1 MFKKISQ
8 LILIIIFLN
17 SCGTM
22 QEAGK
27 VLRNQKVNTTD
38 EFLVKKK
45 EPLIMPPDYK
55 KIPEPD
61 SISNKKTS
69 DDEKIKELLNAP
81 KKGSKTTG
89 QSTTTEESILRN
101 IRK

>member
-38 EFLVKKK
+38 EFLVKK
-45 EPLIMPPDYK
+45 
-55 KIPEPD
+55 
-61 SISNKKTS
+61 
-69 DDEKIKELLNAP
+69 
-81 KKGSKTTG
+81 
-89 QSTTTEESILRN
+89 RN
-101 IRK
+101 P

>member
-1 MFKKISQ
+1 
-8 LILIIIFLN
+8 
-17 SCGTM
+17 
-22 QEAGK
+22 
-27 VLRNQKVNTTD
+27 
-38 EFLVKKK
+38 
-45 EPLIMPPDYK
+45 MPPDYK

-81 KKGSKTTG
+81 KKGSKTTD
-89 QSTTTEESILRN
+89 QSTTTEESILRK

>member
-38 EFLVKKK
+38 EFLVKKRT
-45 EPLIMPPDYK
+45 LNNAPDYK

-89 QSTTTEESILRN
+89 QSTTTEESILRK

>member
-81 KKGSKTTG
+81 
-89 QSTTTEESILRN
+89 
-101 IRK
+101 

>member
-1 MFKKISQ
+1 
-8 LILIIIFLN
+8 
-17 SCGTM
+17 M

-89 QSTTTEESILRN
+89 QSTTTEESILRK